1 MSVGPLSSTPCSRS
15 RPTPLLD
22 HAGSMRTILDPGP
35 YNANL
40 IAVLLMLAGLT
51 MGWAVVR

>member
-1 MSVGPLSSTPCSRS
+1 
-15 RPTPLLD
+15 
-22 HAGSMRTILDPGP
+22 MRTILDPGP